1 MVIGGSLGYRL
12 LRAISPGGS
21 TARCAEETAYLNK
34 SKVEAL
40 FGGEVW
46 RDLVDKTVIDFGC
59 GKGEEAVEI
68 AMRGARRV
76 IGVDIRS
83 DLLEIAHA
91 SAERAGVSDC
101 CTFTEVPSERADV
114 IVSLD
119 AFEHYENPAETL
131 RVMESILKPGG
142 CILVSFGPPWFHPF
156 GGHLFSVFAWAHLIF
171 TEKALIRWRSDFKT
185 DGATRFSEVEGGL
198 NGMTVRRFEKLIKAS
213 PFQFEKFEAV
223 PIRAVRRLHNRFTRE
238 LFTSVV
244 RSKLVRKP
252 SRDQG
257 SESSGDALFQ
267 PRLKTAAS
275 QSGESDPVRKP

>member
-76 IGVDIRS
+76 VGVDIRS

-119 AFEHYENPAETL
+119 AFEHYENPAEPL

-142 CILVSFGPPWFHPF
+142 CILITFGPPWFHPL
-156 GGHLFSVFAWAHLIF
+156 GGHLFSVFPWAHLIF

-185 DGATRFSEVEGGL
+185 DGATRFTEVEGGL
-198 NGMTVRRFEKLIKAS
+198 NGMTVRRFRRLIEES
-213 PFQFEKFEAV
+213 GYVVERFETV
-223 PIRAVRRLHNRFTRE
+223 PIRTLRLLSTRLTQE
-238 LFTSVV
+238 FVTAVV
-244 RSKLVRKP
+244 RCTLTL
-252 SRDQG
+252 
-257 SESSGDALFQ
+257 E
-267 PRLKTAAS
+267 TAVT
-275 QSGESDPVRKP
+275 EPPVAAHWN